1 MTRIIG
7 ISGKKQSGK
16 NTSANFL
23 HGLVL
28 RANGLAPDFKIDT
41 EGELAVLTDA
51 GWGVFD
57 VTRKDSSFIEYAESN
72 MWPYVKLYSFADGLK
87 DLCVE
92 FFDLEPI
99 QVFGTDKDKNT
110 KTKIR
115 WENIPTWQNSSLNLD
130 RGFMT
135 ARELL
140 QYFGTNIMRKMH
152 ENVWVNHT
160 VKKIKS
166 EQTELAIIADVR
178 FPNEVD
184 AILQAGGEVIK
195 LQRAPLKD
203 NHESE
208 TALDEGN
215 FDQSKFS
222 HIIPSGSIDDLCVPL
237 EKIFVK
243 GNTC

>member
-23 HGLVL
+23 HGLIL
-28 RANGLAPDFKIDT
+28 KSNGLAPDFKID
-41 EGELAVLTDA
+41 EAGDLAVLTDM

-57 VTRKDSSFIEYAESN
+57 VTRKDSAFVEYADIN
-72 MWPYVKLYSFADGLK
+72 MWPHVKLYSFADGLK
-87 DLCVE
+87 GLCVE
-92 FFDLEPI
+92 FFGLRPE
-99 QVFGTDKDKNT
+99 QVYGTDKEKNT
-110 KTKIR
+110 KTHVR
-115 WENIPTWQNSSLNLD
+115 GEDTPTWQNSSLNLD

-140 QYFGTNIMRKMH
+140 QYFGTNIMRKMYT
-152 ENVWVNHT
+152 NVWVDHT
-160 VKKIKS
+160 IKRIKS
-166 EQTELAIIADVR
+166 EQTEMAIIADVR
-178 FPNEVD
+178 FPNEVET
-184 AILQAGGEVIK
+184 ILEAGGEVIK

-215 FDQSKFS
+215 FDQGKFS
-222 HIIPSGSIDDLCVPL
+222 HIIPSGSIENLCKAL
-237 EKIFVK
+237 ESIFIK
-243 GNTC
+243 GSTC

>member
-16 NTSANFL
+16 NTAANFL

-28 RANGLAPDFKIDT
+28 KDNGLAPDFSIDSA
-41 EGELAVLTDA
+41 GDLAVLTDS

-57 VTRKDSSFIEYAESN
+57 ITRKDASFVEYAHLN
-72 MWPYVKLYSFADGLK
+72 MWPHVKLYSFADGLK
-87 DLCVE
+87 GLCVE
-92 FFDLEPI
+92 FFGLKPE
-99 QVFGTDKDKNT
+99 QVYGTDDEKNT

-115 WENIPTWQNSSLNLD
+115 WEDTPTWQNSSLNLD

-140 QYFGTNIMRKMH
+140 QYFGTNIMRKMYKD
-152 ENVWVNHT
+152 VWVEHAVN
-160 VKKIKS
+160 KIKR

-178 FPNEVD
+178 FPNEVET
-184 AILQAGGEVIK
+184 ILNAGGEVIK
-195 LQRAPLKD
+195 LQRAPIKD

-222 HIIPSGSIDDLCVPL
+222 YMIPSGSIKDLCAAL
-237 EKIFVK
+237 ESIFLK
-243 GNTC
+243 GSKC

>member
-16 NTSANFL
+16 NTAANFL
-23 HGLVL
+23 HGLAL
-28 RANGLAPDFKIDT
+28 KGNGLAPDFSIDAA
-41 EGELAVLTDA
+41 GELVVLTDS

-57 VTRKDSSFIEYAESN
+57 ITRKDTAFVEYADLN
-72 MWPYVKLYSFADGLK
+72 MWPHVKLYSFADGLK
-87 DLCVE
+87 GLCVE
-92 FFDLEPI
+92 FFGLKPE
-99 QVFGTDKDKNT
+99 QAYGTDDEKNT
-110 KTKIR
+110 KTKVK
-115 WENIPTWQNSSLNLD
+115 WEDTPTWQNSSLNLN

-135 ARELL
+135 SRELL
-140 QYFGTNIMRKMH
+140 QYFGTNVMRKMH
-152 ENVWVNHT
+152 KDVWVEHT
-160 VKKIKS
+160 VNKIKR

-178 FPNEVD
+178 FPNEVE
-184 AILQAGGEVIK
+184 AILSAGGEVIK

-222 HIIPSGSIDDLCVPL
+222 YMIPSGSIKGLCSAL
-237 EKIFVK
+237 ESIFLK
-243 GNTC
+243 GSTC